1 MKRSLQVSAPLLAAT
16 ALTLLSGCRQPEMK
30 RCVDENNKVVDES
43 FCKNAPG
50 LQGNGQSNGNNGY
63 RGGLGGG
70 MMFFP
75 YRYYYGGGG
84 GYGLGSSVFGG
95 SITPLAG
102 HSYSSSTTRG
112 GFGSTHGGSGEGSHG
127 VSGGE

>member
-16 ALTLLSGCRQPEMK
+16 ALALLGGCRKPEMK

-43 FCKNAPG
+43 FCKNAPN
-50 LQGNGQSNGNNGY
+50 LQGNGQGNNG
-63 RGGLGGG
+63 RQGGG

-84 GYGLGSSVFGG
+84 GYGLGSSVYGG
-95 SITPLAG
+95 STSPLAG
-102 HSYSSSTTRG
+102 HSYGSSTSRG
-112 GFGSTHGGSGEGSHG
+112 GFGSTHGGEGGGHG
-127 VSGGE
+127 GGGGE

>member
-1 MKRSLQVSAPLLAAT
+1 MKRSLNVSAPLLAAT
-16 ALTLLSGCRQPEMK
+16 ALTLLSGCRRPEMK

-50 LQGNGQSNGNNGY
+50 LQGNSQGNGNNGY
-63 RGGLGGG
+63 RGGGGV
-70 MMFFP
+70 MFFP

-95 SITPLAG
+95 STAPIAG

-112 GFGSTHGGSGEGSHG
+112 GFGSTHSGASEAGGHGGSGE
-127 VSGGE
+127 